1 LFVAILLYSFFKDN
15 TVDAV
20 ASLVVLE
27 IPTLA
32 VVYEDYQIV
41 QLTQPYIS
49 GFLAFREVDHLVAL
63 INQLRTNHPEFE
75 PDVILVDGNGILH
88 PRGFG
93 IASHL
98 GVLVQIP
105 SIGVAKNLLAFDGM
119 DPGRIKQQAQDDR
132 DNKKNQSHN
141 NSGNNDQEEDA
152 LDYTLL
158 IGDSGQVW
166 GAALVLPNQAKSIFV
181 SIGHCVSLETA
192 IQIVRS
198 CQTVRIPEPIRQAD
212 LRSRAYVRQIRKQ
225 QQHQAAAVITAA
237 DPQETATRT
246 TLSARD

>member
-1 LFVAILLYSFFKDN
+1 MVSFFKDN

-20 ASLVVLE
+20 ASLVVLQ
-27 IPTLA
+27 IPTLE

-63 INQLRTNHPEFE
+63 INQLRTNHPEFL

-105 SIGVAKNLLAFDGM
+105 TIGVAKNLLALDGM
-119 DPGRIKQQAQDDR
+119 DPSRIKQQAQDDR
-132 DNKKNQSHN
+132 DNKKNQNHT

-158 IGDSGQVW
+158 IGDSGHVW

-181 SIGHCVSLETA
+181 SIGHCVSLKTA

-212 LRSRAYVRQIRKQ
+212 LRSRAYVRQILKQ
-225 QQHQAAAVITAA
+225 QQQQAAADTTAA
-237 DPQETATRT
+237 DPQETAT
-246 TLSARD
+246 